1 MNESQAL
8 AIVTWLNRAGL
19 LWAMEN
25 QAEVWADALGD
36 IHPET
41 GLLAAKEIA
50 RTRTS
55 DQRAITPGDV
65 RKHVETIRVRRL
77 QGVETGHPP
86 SELADRP
93 KDHARWLKLRNWQIG
108 NGLTPELA
116 DAYADAQYKITRKPA
131 IKGRPPTFVTKG
143 IPE

>member
-1 MNESQAL
+1 MNEAQAL

-41 GLLAAKEIA
+41 ALLAAKEISK
-50 RTRTS
+50 TRTS
-55 DQRAITPGDV
+55 DQRAITPGDI
-65 RKHVETIRVRRL
+65 RKHVDTIRTRRL
-77 QGVETGHPP
+77 QGVQPGEPP

-93 KDHARWLKLRNWQIG
+93 LDHARWNKLRNWQIG
-108 NGLTPELA
+108 NGMTPELA
-116 DAYADAQYKITRKPA
+116 DAYADAQYQITRLPA
-131 IKGRPPTFVTKG
+131 VAGRPPNLTLKG
-143 IPE
+143 IPQ